1 MSVLKWIVIV
11 AALVYLGALSA
22 LFFAQRAF
30 IFPIPSTARISP
42 RSAGF
47 SQAEEHVLTASDGE
61 RVIAWHV
68 APGSGHHVVIYFPGN
83 GDTLAGLVGRF
94 RDITSDGTG
103 LVALSYRGYAGS
115 SGQPSEAGILQ
126 DAAAAYAFTAAL
138 YPASRIVPWGFSLGS
153 GVAVAL
159 AADHPVG
166 GLILEAP
173 YTSIADIAAT
183 AFRLFPVRY
192 LLKDR
197 FRSDQRIARARA
209 PLLIMHGGRDSTISI
224 SFGEALFAL
233 ANERKQFVRFPEGG
247 HNDLDAFGAI
257 ETARQFIGA
266 LKG

>member
-1 MSVLKWIVIV
+1 
-11 AALVYLGALSA
+11 
-22 LFFAQRAF
+22 
-30 IFPIPSTARISP
+30 
-42 RSAGF
+42 
-47 SQAEEHVLTASDGE
+47 
-61 RVIAWHV
+61 
-68 APGSGHHVVIYFPGN
+68 
-83 GDTLAGLVGRF
+83 
-94 RDITSDGTG
+94 
-103 LVALSYRGYAGS
+103 
-115 SGQPSEAGILQ
+115 LQ

-197 FRSDQRIARARA
+197 FRSDQRIARVRA

-233 ANERKQFVRFPEGG
+233 ANEPKQFVRFPEGA

-257 ETARQFIGA
+257 ETARQFVGA